1 MNKEYLEAKVDLC
14 LNQAE
19 KDLKQEEIAKAI
31 KNLER
36 ANSAL
41 SRLFGLKEEETL
53 QERADRTNPYLLT
66 TKEEVICT
74 FCNDNSKSCRA
85 CDDSYEGEAD
95 E

>member
-1 MNKEYLEAKVDLC
+1 MGKGRIMNEEYLKAKANLC

-41 SRLFGLKEEETL
+41 SRLFGL
-53 QERADRTNPYLLT
+53 
-66 TKEEVICT
+66 
-74 FCNDNSKSCRA
+74 
-85 CDDSYEGEAD
+85 EGEAD
-95 E
+95 D

>member
-1 MNKEYLEAKVDLC
+1 MNEEYLAAKANLC

-19 KDLKQEEIAKAI
+19 INLKQEEIAKAI

-66 TKEEVICT
+66 TKE
-74 FCNDNSKSCRA
+74 
-85 CDDSYEGEAD
+85 GETN

>member
-1 MNKEYLEAKVDLC
+1 MNREYLKAKVDLC

-19 KDLKQEEIAKAI
+19 IDIQQQEIARAI

-41 SRLFGLKEEETL
+41 TRIFNLDEEEAT
-53 QERADRTNPYLLT
+53 
-66 TKEEVICT
+66 
-74 FCNDNSKSCRA
+74 
-85 CDDSYEGEAD
+85 D

>member
-1 MNKEYLEAKVDLC
+1 MNREYLKAKVDLC

-19 KDLKQEEIAKAI
+19 VDIQQQEIARAI

-41 SRLFGLKEEETL
+41 TRIFNLDEEEA
-53 QERADRTNPYLLT
+53 E
-66 TKEEVICT
+66 
-74 FCNDNSKSCRA
+74 
-85 CDDSYEGEAD
+85 D